1 MRILV
6 PAALATFILL
16 ALGGAPA
23 HALCIGIDTDGD
35 MVCDDVDNCPADP
48 NSDQSD
54 VDGDTIGDVCDAVD
68 GVMLQPKVALRTVT
82 LAVRGQAKAYV
93 QTAPPVT
100 AFEVPTSV
108 AAVIHDGGTNAL
120 QVTWSAAECLVVR
133 GSTRCRTTDRSA
145 LLVMKPVRS
154 VAGLF
159 RMRVRTKQS
168 ITATSFPGPGTVEL
182 TLGDVTYQGV
192 ATLCSIKA
200 TGLSCRWDPDA

>member
-1 MRILV
+1 MRFV
-6 PAALATFILL
+6 VRAALALL
-16 ALGGAPA
+16 VLSVLGASPA
-23 HALCIGIDTDGD
+23 RALCVGIDTDGD

-48 NSDQSD
+48 NADQSD
-54 VDGDTIGDVCDAVD
+54 VDGDAIGDVCDPVD
-68 GVMLQPKVALRTVT
+68 GVMLQPKVSLRVVT

-93 QTAPPVT
+93 QTAPPAT
-100 AFEVPTSV
+100 TFDVPASV
-108 AAVIHDGGTNAL
+108 AVTIHDGGTNAL
-120 QVTWSAAECLVVR
+120 PVMWSAAECLVVR

-159 RMRVRTKQS
+159 RMRVRTKQLV
-168 ITATSFPGPGTVEL
+168 TATSFPGPGTVEL

-200 TGLSCRWDPDA
+200 TGLSCRWDP